1 MSPSGQDDLGAPAS
15 PYRAGLVPVTRR
27 RQVKNVILRAPLPLK
42 GTLVAA
48 AWRGYEHYVSWRE
61 RPDAEATVGGLPVPP
76 PRLRMLVA
84 GTADRA
90 WFLESGHAHTEFL
103 RDLLDGVGQPIPEMT
118 RILDFGCGCG
128 RMLRWWEDIPSVA
141 IHGCDYNPSLV
152 GWCNANLEFAEVRA
166 NRLSPPLPYPD
177 EHFDL
182 LYALSIFTHLT
193 TELAE
198 RWLAE
203 MHRVIRP
210 GGMLWFTT
218 HGESLID
225 RLSPAEAAEFAAGNI
240 VVHFPEVEGMN
251 LCAMFWPEAAV
262 RRMLGDRFELISR
275 FDPVR
280 DRNTATR
287 ARLTHDAYLV
297 RRR

>member
-1 MSPSGQDDLGAPAS
+1 M
-15 PYRAGLVPVTRR
+15 
-27 RQVKNVILRAPLPLK
+27 
-42 GTLVAA
+42 
-48 AWRGYEHYVSWRE
+48 
-61 RPDAEATVGGLPVPP
+61 
-76 PRLRMLVA
+76 
-84 GTADRA
+84 
-90 WFLESGHAHTEFL
+90 
-103 RDLLDGVGQPIPEMT
+103 
-118 RILDFGCGCG
+118 
-128 RMLRWWEDIPSVA
+128 A

-166 NRLSPPLPYPD
+166 NRLSPPLPYPN

-225 RLSPAEAAEFAAGNI
+225 RLSPAEVASSPPGTSSCTF
-240 VVHFPEVEGMN
+240 
-251 LCAMFWPEAAV
+251 
-262 RRMLGDRFELISR
+262 RRSR
-275 FDPVR
+275 G
-280 DRNTATR
+280 
-287 ARLTHDAYLV
+287 
-297 RRR
+297 